1 MSTYQTILN
10 KPCFIPIMSKNF
22 TRNRESD
29 PLLDS
34 LITSKTRIKLLL
46 KFFLNPGT
54 RAYLRGLAT
63 EFGESTNAIR
73 VELNRLTEAKILKSV
88 HSGRTIQYRANKK
101 HSFYKDM
108 QSVVKKYVGLDKLAE
123 ELAAKLGDIQAAYVI
138 GDYAK
143 GIDSGLIDLVLI
155 GRVDDDK
162 LKEMTAKTEK
172 LINRKI
178 RTLVLDPKDLEKLN
192 SRLDIEHALF
202 IWGNGTEIS
211 AVKHVTRDGE

>member
-1 MSTYQTILN
+1 MSTYHSIIN
-10 KPCFIPIMSKNF
+10 NSCIIPITSKKF
-22 TRNRESD
+22 TRNRASD

-73 VELNRLTEAKILKSV
+73 VELNRLTEAKLLKSV
-88 HSGRTIQYRANKK
+88 NSGRTVEYRANKQ
-101 HSFYKDM
+101 HSLFKDL
-108 QSVVKKYVGLDKLAE
+108 QSVVKKFVGLDKVAE

-143 GIDSGLIDLVLI
+143 GNDSGLIDLVLV
-155 GRVDDDK
+155 GQVDDEK
-162 LKEMTAKTEK
+162 LKEVTKKTEE
-172 LINRKI
+172 LIDRKI
-178 RTLVLDPKDLEKLN
+178 RTLVLAPTDLEKLQ

-202 IWGNGTEIS
+202 IWGKES
-211 AVKHVTRDGE
+211 VMGEQ

>member
-1 MSTYQTILN
+1 
-10 KPCFIPIMSKNF
+10 MSKNF

-54 RAYLRGLAT
+54 RAYLRGLST

-88 HSGRTIQYRANKK
+88 HSGRTVQYRANKK
-101 HSFYKDM
+101 HSFLKDM
-108 QSVVKKYVGLDKLAE
+108 QSVVKKYVGLDKLAD
-123 ELAAKLGDIQAAYVI
+123 ELIARLGDIQAAYVI

-143 GIDSGLIDLVLI
+143 GSDSGLIDLVLV
-155 GRVDDDK
+155 GQVDDEK

-178 RTLVLDPKDLEKLN
+178 RTLVLDPSDLEKLN

-202 IWGNGTEIS
+202 IWGNGTQKS
-211 AVKHVTRDGE
+211 DL

>member
-1 MSTYQTILN
+1 
-10 KPCFIPIMSKNF
+10 MSKNF

-88 HSGRTIQYRANKK
+88 HSGRTVEYRANKK

-123 ELAAKLGDIQAAYVI
+123 ELATKLGDIQAAYVI

-162 LKEMTAKTEK
+162 LKEMIAKTEE

-178 RTLVLDPKDLEKLN
+178 RTLVLDPKDLKKLN

-211 AVKHVTRDGE
+211 AAKHVTRDGE

>member
-1 MSTYQTILN
+1 MSTYQTLLN

-88 HSGRTIQYRANKK
+88 HSGRTVQYRANKK

-123 ELAAKLGDIQAAYVI
+123 ELIARLGDIRAAYVI

-143 GIDSGLIDLVLI
+143 GSDSGLIDLVLV
-155 GRVDDDK
+155 GQVDDEK
-162 LKEMTAKTEK
+162 LKEMTTKTEK

-178 RTLVLDPKDLEKLN
+178 RTLVLNPSDLEKLN
-192 SRLDIEHALF
+192 SRLDIEHAVF
-202 IWGNGTEIS
+202 IWGNG
-211 AVKHVTRDGE
+211 K